1 MIVSFISLG
10 CDKNRVNTEQMM
22 ALCLQSGMTVQE
34 DCAGSDVVVVNTC
47 GFIDSAKL
55 EAIETILSVAELK
68 AAGRV
73 GKILVTGCL
82 SQRYQAELLE
92 ELPEVDGIMG
102 TGSYGDIVSAVEQ
115 VAAGQK
121 FSHFAD
127 ISGPVEELPR
137 VISTPMHYAY
147 LRIAEGCSNRCAY
160 CIIPALRG
168 KYRSRRM
175 EDILTEAKAL
185 SDSGVKECIV
195 IAQDI
200 TRYGTD
206 LNGEHQLAKLLQEL
220 CKLDFHWIRLHYLY
234 PDEVT
239 EELIDTVAREEKIVP
254 YLDIPI
260 QHCNDG
266 ILKAMNRRDTKA
278 ELLTLFGKLRER
290 IPGLVLRTSLITGL
304 PGEGEEEF
312 AQLCQ
317 FLKRAK
323 LERVGAFP
331 FSPEEGTPAAAMEH
345 PDAETAQAR
354 AEIIEELQSRIMDQY
369 NESLLGKT
377 LEVLCDGYDPEEGR
391 YYGRTYA
398 DSPDIDGKVWFTASS
413 PVKTGSFC
421 QVRITGVQDGELVG
435 QEGMA

>member
-1 MIVSFISLG
+1 M
-10 CDKNRVNTEQMM
+10 E
-22 ALCLQSGMTVQE
+22 ALFQ
-34 DCAGSDVVVVNTC
+34 
-47 GFIDSAKL
+47 
-55 EAIETILSVAELK
+55 
-68 AAGRV
+68 
-73 GKILVTGCL
+73 
-82 SQRYQAELLE
+82 
-92 ELPEVDGIMG
+92 
-102 TGSYGDIVSAVEQ
+102 
-115 VAAGQK
+115 
-121 FSHFAD
+121 
-127 ISGPVEELPR
+127 
-137 VISTPMHYAY
+137 
-147 LRIAEGCSNRCAY
+147 
-160 CIIPALRG
+160 
-168 KYRSRRM
+168 
-175 EDILTEAKAL
+175 
-185 SDSGVKECIV
+185 
-195 IAQDI
+195 
-200 TRYGTD
+200 
-206 LNGEHQLAKLLQEL
+206 
-220 CKLDFHWIRLHYLY
+220 
-234 PDEVT
+234 
-239 EELIDTVAREEKIVP
+239 
-254 YLDIPI
+254 
-260 QHCNDG
+260 
-266 ILKAMNRRDTKA
+266 
-278 ELLTLFGKLRER
+278 KLRER

-317 FLKRAK
+317 FLKRMK